1 MTTQTQQK
9 NIYAKLVKSAQD
21 LLENAT
27 AQTDETV
34 GPQEAVDALEEVID
48 DLEVLQEAIPAQP
61 SQEEGIDATEGDI
74 SEEAVSEPVATP
86 EEEEPIVVAK
96 KRNVRKAAE
105 DDDKDD
111 DEDKEKDAKI
121 RNLSVQV
128 ARLNTHIAKEEL
140 AKIAKDY
147 AETIHSDTRTQQG
160 KYDEILKS
168 DKTAKYWEARLDAI
182 VEYQD
187 ANVRND
193 NSFAKPA
200 KTFSSYR
207 TAKLQ
212 TNIQELNL

>member
-1 MTTQTQQK
+1 MTAKTTQQT
-9 NIYAKLVKSAQD
+9 IYAKLVKSAQD

-61 SQEEGIDATEGDI
+61 SVEEGIDATEGEI
-74 SEEAVSEPVATP
+74 SEDAVPEPVVKP
-86 EEEEPIVVAK
+86 DEEEEPIVVAK
-96 KRNVRKAAE
+96 SKTRKAAE

-128 ARLNTHIAKEEL
+128 ARLNSHIAKEEL
-140 AKIAKDY
+140 ARIAKEY

>member
-1 MTTQTQQK
+1 MTTNTQQK

-61 SQEEGIDATEGDI
+61 SQEEGIDATEG
-74 SEEAVSEPVATP
+74 EVSDVAQP
-86 EEEEPIVVAK
+86 EVVAPKEEEEPIVVAK
-96 KRNVRKAAE
+96 RKVRKAAE

-128 ARLNTHIAKEEL
+128 EKLNSHIAKEEL
-140 AKIAKDY
+140 TKIAKEY
-147 AETIHSDTRTQQG
+147 AETIHNDTRTQQG

-187 ANVRND
+187 ANTKND